1 MVMAEA
7 FVETIPRY
15 SVRNS
20 KAQSNVGEER
30 ATAIS
35 GAGTGYGRF
44 LFHADFGEFGE
55 LGELGEPNDSAS
67 AVEDISRTR
76 RCLN

>member
-1 MVMAEA
+1 MVMDEA

-30 ATAIS
+30 ATEIS

-44 LFHADFGEFGE
+44 LFHADFGELGE
-55 LGELGEPNDSAS
+55 LGELNEYLQNQTLLELRSPSHF
-67 AVEDISRTR
+67 
-76 RCLN
+76 

>member
-1 MVMAEA
+1 MDKAS
-7 FVETIPRY
+7 VETIPRY

-30 ATAIS
+30 ATEIS

-44 LFHADFGEFGE
+44 LFHADFGE
-55 LGELGEPNDSAS
+55 LGELGQPNDSTCIGS
-67 AVEDISRTR
+67 
-76 RCLN
+76 